1 MLKIPQVTRK
11 LLSALEQSNFF
22 HDIMASNIIDKT
34 KHALHFNKEGDIKIA
49 GRKVHGTG
57 YGLMGLTWRPQP
69 PSQEQ
74 AFTAMKTALDSGANF
89 WNGGELYGTPERNS
103 LHLLKEYFDEHPS
116 HASKVV
122 ISIKGGLVK
131 GGMKPDGSAENT
143 RRSIDECLNVMT
155 NKKLDIW
162 YLA

>member
-74 AFTAMKTALDSGANF
+74 AFTAMSTSHLSTRYPRDTDIPPQKPPSTAAQTSGTGASSTARQNAIAYICSR
-89 WNGGELYGTPERNS
+89 NTLTSTQVTP
-103 LHLLKEYFDEHPS
+103 
-116 HASKVV
+116 
-122 ISIKGGLVK
+122 
-131 GGMKPDGSAENT
+131 
-143 RRSIDECLNVMT
+143 RRSSSPSRE
-155 NKKLDIW
+155 
-162 YLA
+162 AS